1 MGVKKARGEVL
12 CAFAGMASLALGSG
26 LCGCRGACG
35 LCLGSGVR
43 RGRALPSGVCPAGGL
58 RRRFACG
65 FGFGFGLFVAVLLV
79 SWD

>member
-1 MGVKKARGEVL
+1 MKCFVHSRVWRHLRWVRGFV
-12 CAFAGMASLALGSG
+12 AAGGLVGCVWGRGLGAG
-26 LCGCRGACG
+26 
-35 LCLGSGVR
+35 
-43 RGRALPSGVCPAGGL
+43 GRALPSGVCPAGGL